1 MDPPEQQQLRAAC
14 DAFVL
19 LEKKSLFYSAK
30 WQPQRL
36 ELSCELLEFSSRPQV
51 VLRFRGTLYVVL
63 RGFASADEASS
74 SSSKQST

>member
-1 MDPPEQQQLRAAC
+1 MDPPQVRVAC

-36 ELSCELLEFSSRPQV
+36 ELSRELLEFSPKLQV
-51 VLRFRGTLYVVL
+51 VLRFRDALFVVL
-63 RGFASADEASS
+63 RGFVSADEAASS
-74 SSSKQST
+74 SNKQSTWL